1 MPNRTPSEHVGPLPD
16 TSGPD
21 AAGDVRRIRQLERAL
36 AETLRELEQRE
47 QLWQMQLKIA
57 CRVHRSLLPRP
68 VRHERIDIDTR
79 YLPVDGIGGD
89 YCQVVFSDAGTCYVT
104 ICDVTGHG
112 IGASLL
118 ATRVSSEVRRMILE
132 ARQPVAIVRDLNTFV
147 FESFADTELQLSFFV
162 ARFDLDTGRLTYS
175 GAGHPAPLL
184 IRRNAAL
191 VEALDSPNMLIG
203 VAENCLRDEP
213 ERSVEVAPGDR
224 ILFYSDGVTETLN
237 ADGKILGLQRLSAV
251 LADAPPGSV
260 FDLAEAVLE
269 QVHLYRAGPPLDDMT
284 LIVAN
289 YKG

>member
-1 MPNRTPSEHVGPLPD
+1 MPNRRQT
-16 TSGPD
+16 
-21 AAGDVRRIRQLERAL
+21 RRVEPIEDMPADHSADSVHRVRQLERDL
-36 AETLRELEQRE
+36 AEARKKLDERE
-47 QLWQMQLKIA
+47 QLWQMHLKIA
-57 CRVHRSLLPRP
+57 ARVHRSLLPQP
-68 VRHERIDIDTR
+68 VRHDRIDIDTR
-79 YLPVDGIGGD
+79 YIPVEGIGGD
-89 YCQVVFSDAGTCYVT
+89 YCQVVFPDAATCYVT

-132 ARQPVAIVRDLNTFV
+132 ARRPVAIVRDLNAFV
-147 FESFADTELQLSFFV
+147 FESFRDTELQLSFFAV
-162 ARFDLDTGRLTYS
+162 RFRLDTGRITYS

-184 IRRNAAL
+184 IRRDAGS
-191 VEALDSPNMLIG
+191 VELLESRNMLIG

-213 ERSVEVAPGDR
+213 ECSVTLTPGDR
-224 ILFYSDGVTETLN
+224 ILFYSDGVTETRD
-237 ADGKILGLQRLSAV
+237 ADGTMLGQERLAAILAG
-251 LADAPPGSV
+251 APPGSV